1 MTKNEMWKNIRKGEI
16 FKMVLTDKEKEEVRK
31 SASVTPDTL
40 KIKIKSIPKGVNRN
54 SSKFLRDLCTEKA
67 KKNTGFIEVRYTEAA
82 KRACKENGISYSIK
96 YKIVPNAGT

>member
-54 SSKFLRDLCTEKA
+54 SSKFLKFLWNS
-67 KKNTGFIEVRYTEAA
+67 KKSKVIR
-82 KRACKENGISYSIK
+82 K
-96 YKIVPNAGT
+96 YLTL